1 MATKREDMCR
11 VQLKKDLEHNESPN
25 KNVISCLPA
34 ISLLLS
40 SWASASTGASPPR
53 SSSNPRLLP
62 GSDRRFQR
70 IWTTD
75 TGSTFDS
82 GLLYDLDSGPQPIH
96 IFAGAETGAPMKRIG
111 ALAVA
116 TAAIS
121 TLIAI
126 APAAAQQRQCRSS
139 EAQVHICDCGR
150 QFPSTAKADWDKT
163 IACQAQC
170 MDA

>member
-1 MATKREDMCR
+1 MCR
-11 VQLKKDLEHNESPN
+11 VQLKKDREHNESPN

-82 GLLYDLDSGPQPIH
+82 GLLYDLDSRHNPSTFLLRQKRDETNWSSSCCDGRDFDFDRH
-96 IFAGAETGAPMKRIG
+96 RTGSRSTAE
-111 ALAVA
+111 
-116 TAAIS
+116 
-121 TLIAI
+121 
-126 APAAAQQRQCRSS
+126 CRSS
-139 EAQVHICDCGR
+139 EAQVQANACIRDCGR
-150 QFPSTAKADWDKT
+150 QFPSTAKADWDKRIT
-163 IACQAQC
+163 CQAQC
-170 MDA
+170 MDACK

>member
-126 APAAAQQRQCRSS
+126 APARAPIRFMGAPVS
-139 EAQVHICDCGR
+139 A
-150 QFPSTAKADWDKT
+150 PAKMW
-163 IACQAQC
+163 
-170 MDA
+170 M